1 MSRSWRVAGVNFDH
15 FHMGDLLRMAAEHP
29 DAEIVGVSDHVPG
42 RAESAAATLGIPS
55 ERVFADYRRCL
66 EQTKPDLVILCPATA
81 AHADWVERVS
91 PFGVHLIVEKPF
103 AATLA
108 EADRM
113 IVAQQKAG
121 RLLAINWPLRWVPS
135 HATAKRL
142 VDEGLIGDVVEVH
155 YYDGNRGP
163 LYHSADKVEV
173 DEAAATAQ
181 KASSWFYKR
190 SAGGGSLQ
198 DYLGYG
204 TTLGTWYLSGRAPI
218 EVTCV
223 ADEPRGLEVDEH
235 SVTVARYEFGLSKF
249 ETRWGTFTD
258 PWTHQPQPRC
268 GFVLVGREGTISS
281 YDYAETVRV
290 QTRRRPEGF
299 EVSSDQLAAPLRN
312 PIEYVLNCVETGR
325 PVEGPLSPEV
335 SRVGQQIVDSAVLS
349 AREKRTVRLVG

>member
-1 MSRSWRVAGVNFDH
+1 MSRTWRIAGVNFDH
-15 FHMGDLLRMAAEHP
+15 FHMGDLLRTAAETP
-29 DAEIVGVSDHVPG
+29 GVEIVGVSDDDLARVDPI
-42 RAESAAATLGIPS
+42 ASKLGIPPD
-55 ERVFADYRRCL
+55 RVFADYRQCL
-66 EQTKPDLVILCPATA
+66 ERTRPDLVILCPATA
-81 AHADWVERVS
+81 AHAEWVERVS

-113 IVAQQKAG
+113 IAAQQKAG

-142 VDEGLIGDVVEVH
+142 VDEGVIGDVVEVH

-163 LYHSADKVEV
+163 LHHSADKVEV
-173 DEAAATAQ
+173 GEAAATAQ

-204 TTLGTWYLSGRAPI
+204 TTLGTWYLNGRAPL

-223 ADEPRGLEVDEH
+223 VDEPPGLEVDEH
-235 SVTVARYEFGLSKF
+235 SVTVARYAFGLSTF

-258 PWTHQPQPRC
+258 PWTHPPQPRC

-299 EVSSDQLAAPLRN
+299 EVPADAPAVPLRN
-312 PIEYVLNCVETGR
+312 PIEYVLGCVETGR
-325 PVEGPLSPEV
+325 PLEGPLSPAV
-335 SRVGQQIVDSAVLS
+335 SRIGQQIVDSAVLS
-349 AREKRTVRLVG
+349 AREKRTVRLVR